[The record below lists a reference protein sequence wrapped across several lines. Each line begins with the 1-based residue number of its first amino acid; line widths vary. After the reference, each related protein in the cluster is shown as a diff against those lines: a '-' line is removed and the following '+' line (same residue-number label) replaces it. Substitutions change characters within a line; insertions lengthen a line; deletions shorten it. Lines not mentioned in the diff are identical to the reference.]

1 MIEVLQSI
9 LQSTV
14 DGIAVGSIIAL
25 AAVGLTLTYGI
36 LRLANFA
43 HGDILTLGAYLAF
56 LANTTL
62 NRDTWLFIIFAS
74 AVAITLVWLLD
85 KILLQPL
92 RNKQNISTTAM
103 LASIG
108 SVTILVALGLTLIYS
123 ILYLAKIFQ
132 GNILFNLGD
141 YLEFIINTNTTP
153 KLDIWV
159 SIAFGSAVSIV
170 LVLLCEKVLWQPLR
184 AKKATSTTMMIVS
197 IGLALVIRNAIVL
210 VWGAKPQKYDLP
222 TFSAINI
229 FGLAITRNRIVVIVA
244 AIAVIAGLYYLL
256 QNTKIG
262 KAMRAVADNPELA
275 KVAGINVN
283 AVIIWTWVIAGSM
296 TAFGGS
302 MYGLITNL
310 HPSMG
315 WYLILPMFAA
325 VILGGIGN
333 PYGAIAGALIV
344 GISQEVATTC
354 PAALGE
360 LQKYCIGTEY
370 KLGVGLLIMILVL
383 LFRPQGLFKSTI

>member
-1 MIEVLQSI
+1 MIEVIQSI

-56 LANTTL
+56 LANTSL
-62 NRDTWLFIIFAS
+62 
-74 AVAITLVWLLD
+74 
-85 KILLQPL
+85 
-92 RNKQNISTTAM
+92 
-103 LASIG
+103 
-108 SVTILVALGLTLIYS
+108 
-123 ILYLAKIFQ
+123 
-132 GNILFNLGD
+132 
-141 YLEFIINTNTTP
+141 
-153 KLDIWV
+153 KLDIWL
-159 SIAFGSAVSIV
+159 SIAFGSLISIV
-170 LVLLCEKVLWQPLR
+170 LVLICEKILWQPLR

-210 VWGAKPQKYDLP
+210 VWGAKPQKYNLP
-222 TFSAINI
+222 TFPAIDV
-229 FGLAITRNRIVVIVA
+229 FGLAITRNKIVVIVA
-244 AIAVIAGLYYLL
+244 AIAIIAGLYYLL

-283 AVIIWTWVIAGSM
+283 AVIIWTWVIAGGM

-310 HPSMG
+310 RPNMG
-315 WYLILPMFAA
+315 WFLILPMFAA

-370 KLGVGLLIMILVL
+370 KLGVGLVIMILVL
-383 LFRPQGLFKSTI
+383 LFKPQGLFKGTI

>member
-1 MIEVLQSI
+1 MLEVLQSTI
-9 LQSTV
+9 

-62 NRDTWLFIIFAS
+62 KL
-74 AVAITLVWLLD
+74 
-85 KILLQPL
+85 
-92 RNKQNISTTAM
+92 NI
-103 LASIG
+103 
-108 SVTILVALGLTLIYS
+108 V
-123 ILYLAKIFQ
+123 
-132 GNILFNLGD
+132 
-141 YLEFIINTNTTP
+141 
-153 KLDIWV
+153 V
-159 SIAFGSAVSIV
+159 SIAFGSIISIG
-170 LVLLCEKVLWQPLR
+170 LVLICEKILWQPLR

-222 TFSAINI
+222 TFPAIKI
-229 FGLAITRNRIVVIVA
+229 FDLAITQNKMVVIAA

-283 AVIIWTWVIAGSM
+283 AVIISTWVIAGGM

-302 MYGLITNL
+302 MYGL
-310 HPSMG
+310 
-315 WYLILPMFAA
+315 
-325 VILGGIGN
+325 IGN

-354 PAALGE
+354 PVALGE

-370 KLGVGLLIMILVL
+370 KLGVGLVIMVLVL
-383 LFRPQGLFKSTI
+383 LFKPQGLFKGATSSQ

>member
-1 MIEVLQSI
+1 MLEVLQSTI
-9 LQSTV
+9 

-43 HGDILTLGAYLAF
+43 HGDILTLGAYMAF

-62 NRDTWLFIIFAS
+62 
-74 AVAITLVWLLD
+74 
-85 KILLQPL
+85 
-92 RNKQNISTTAM
+92 
-103 LASIG
+103 
-108 SVTILVALGLTLIYS
+108 
-123 ILYLAKIFQ
+123 
-132 GNILFNLGD
+132 
-141 YLEFIINTNTTP
+141 
-153 KLDIWV
+153 KLDIWL
-159 SIAFGSAVSIV
+159 SIALGSAFSIA
-170 LVLLCEKVLWQPLR
+170 LVLICEKILWQPLR

-210 VWGAKPQKYDLP
+210 IWGAKPQKYDLP
-222 TFSAINI
+222 IFTAID
-229 FGLAITRNRIVVIVA
+229 FYGLAIIRNKVVVIVA

-283 AVIIWTWVIAGSM
+283 AVILWTWVIAGGM

-310 HPSMG
+310 RPNMG
-315 WYLILPMFAA
+315 WFLIL
-325 VILGGIGN
+325 L
-333 PYGAIAGALIV
+333 
-344 GISQEVATTC
+344 
-354 PAALGE
+354 
-360 LQKYCIGTEY
+360 
-370 KLGVGLLIMILVL
+370 
-383 LFRPQGLFKSTI
+383 

>member
-1 MIEVLQSI
+1 MPEVLQSV
-9 LQSTV
+9 LQSTI

-62 NRDTWLFIIFAS
+62 KL
-74 AVAITLVWLLD
+74 
-85 KILLQPL
+85 
-92 RNKQNISTTAM
+92 NI
-103 LASIG
+103 
-108 SVTILVALGLTLIYS
+108 V
-123 ILYLAKIFQ
+123 
-132 GNILFNLGD
+132 
-141 YLEFIINTNTTP
+141 
-153 KLDIWV
+153 V
-159 SIAFGSAVSIV
+159 SIAFGSIISIV
-170 LVLLCEKVLWQPLR
+170 LVLICEKILWQPLR

-210 VWGAKPQKYDLP
+210 AWGAKPQKYDLP
-222 TFSAINI
+222 TFPAIKI
-229 FGLAITRNRIVVIVA
+229 FDLAITQNKMVVIAA

-283 AVIIWTWVIAGSM
+283 AVIISTWVIAGGM
-296 TAFGGS
+296 TAFRGS

-310 HPSMG
+310 RPNMG
-315 WYLILPMFAA
+315 WFLILPMFAA
-325 VILGGIGN
+325 VILGGIWN

-354 PAALGE
+354 PVALGE

-370 KLGVGLLIMILVL
+370 KLGVGLVIMVLVL
-383 LFRPQGLFKSTI
+383 LFKPQGLFKGTTSP